1 MTRRELTTEPN
12 LSLLLLK
19 AVVGGIGKKGGELP
33 DDEFIRTAVTVD
45 PVKVADYSRVCGYT
59 LRDQL
64 PPLYPH
70 VLAFPLSMRL
80 MAQRSFPF
88 PLPGLV
94 HVANTATITRPVDSS
109 EPITLRVTARDL
121 RPHRKGRQFDMVTT
135 ASVGAETV
143 WTGTSTYLRRGAG
156 ADPEAE
162 DTLEVTV
169 GEPSALW
176 SVPADTGRRYAEV
189 SGDRNPIHLNPLTAR
204 LFGFPTA
211 IAHGMWTKARALAAF
226 EGRLPA
232 AYTVDVRFRQPILLP
247 AKVSFARTA
256 REDGYDF
263 QVTGK
268 KGRPHLDGMIR
279 AL

>member
-1 MTRRELTTEPN
+1 MTRRESTAEPKP
-12 LSLLLLK
+12 SLLLLK

-33 DDEFIRTAVTVD
+33 DDEFVRTAVTVD

-70 VLAFPLSMRL
+70 VLAFPLSLQL
-80 MAQRSFPF
+80 MARRSFPL

-94 HVANTATITRPVDSS
+94 HVANTVTVTRAVGGS
-109 EPITLRVTARDL
+109 EPLTLRVTARDL
-121 RPHRKGRQFDMVTT
+121 RPHRRGRQFDMVAT

-143 WTGTSTYLRRGAG
+143 WSGVSTYLRRGAG
-156 ADPEAE
+156 ADPEVE
-162 DTLEVTV
+162 DDVEVAV

-176 SVPADTGRRYAEV
+176 SVPSDTGRRYAEV

-232 AYTVDVRFRQPILLP
+232 AYTVDVRFRRPIPLP
-247 AKVSFARTA
+247 AKVSFACAA

-263 QVTGK
+263 QVTGG
-268 KGRPHLDGMIR
+268 KGRSHLDGTIR